1 MELLTINGTLT
12 RLFKEKSHDV
22 ELVDNV
28 LLSEKR

>member
-28 LLSEKR
+28 LLSKKR